1 MMNKLMTVLVV
12 GALSLAPALYG
23 QADNGQQKKNDQQQQ
38 EQADRPG
45 QATFTGCLTGDQG
58 SFKLATSAGEQVNV
72 SGSEDL
78 TKHKDHTVKLTGTLS
93 DEGGQKTLNVSKIE
107 HVSASCAK

>member
-1 MMNKLMTVLVV
+1 MNNLMTVLIV
-12 GALSLAPALYG
+12 GALSVAPALYG
-23 QADNGQQKKNDQQQQ
+23 QADSAQQKKDDQQQ
-38 EQADRPG
+38 EQADRPS
-45 QATFTGCLTGDQG
+45 QATFTGCLTAEQG
-58 SFKLATSAGEQVNV
+58 SFKLATTAGEQVNV
-72 SGSEDL
+72 TGPEAL